1 MVRQTMPDR
10 NTNDKAS
17 PSAASDGHSALLSPL
32 PKPEDN
38 ELDRT
43 IQHPPTVE
51 QFGALQRAFDYF
63 NEALFEDRLPACIL
77 NLSRKRGAGG
87 FFAAERWEKEESVIH
102 EISLNPKSLEPP
114 MERVMSI
121 LVHEMVHLWQE
132 EFGKPGRRNYHNV
145 QWAGKMEEV
154 GLVPSRTGKPGGKR
168 IGDSMS
174 HYVNE
179 EGPFKEAFDAI
190 PERALMPWRT
200 ALQRKRSGDG
210 NGANGNSGDGGDGDG
225 KRKKS
230 KVKYSCAVCPA
241 NVWGKPGLQLRCGCG
256 KTEQRFDE
264 LG

>member
-1 MVRQTMPDR
+1 
-10 NTNDKAS
+10 
-17 PSAASDGHSALLSPL
+17 
-32 PKPEDN
+32 
-38 ELDRT
+38 LDRT
-43 IQHPPTVE
+43 IQHSPTVE

-63 NEALFEDRLPACIL
+63 NEALFGDELPVCIL

-102 EISLNPKSLEPP
+102 EISLNLKSLEPP

-121 LVHEMVHLWQE
+121 LVHEMVHLWKE
-132 EFGKPGRRNYHNV
+132 EFGKSGRRNYHDV

-154 GLVPSRTGKPGGKR
+154 GLVLSRTGKLGGRR

-179 EGPFKEAFDAI
+179 EGPFKEAFDAM

-200 ALQRKRSGDG
+200 ALRRKRGGTGGGGGDG
-210 NGANGNSGDGGDGDG
+210 VDGDG

-241 NVWGKPGLQLRCGCG
+241 NVWGKTGLRLKCGCG